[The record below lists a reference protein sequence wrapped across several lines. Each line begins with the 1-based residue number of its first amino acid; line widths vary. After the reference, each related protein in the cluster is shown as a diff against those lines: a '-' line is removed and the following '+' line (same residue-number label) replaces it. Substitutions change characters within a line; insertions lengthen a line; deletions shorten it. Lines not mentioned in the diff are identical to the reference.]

1 MIKANQKLA
10 DMFGY
15 VSPEDMVGIAKG
27 DEILVKISDIFRC
40 MTRSNDYA
48 FRIGGEEFAILVTN
62 TNKESAITMAQKIR
76 TNIEHTHLLK
86 ERRVTI
92 SIGVAEVIE
101 VDTIDSLFKRADD
114 NLYYAKQHGR
124 NQAIA
129 HI

>member
-62 TNKESAITMAQKIR
+62 TNKESAPNKKEPDIR
-76 TNIEHTHLLK
+76 SSSFCYSE
-86 ERRVTI
+86 
-92 SIGVAEVIE
+92 
-101 VDTIDSLFKRADD
+101 
-114 NLYYAKQHGR
+114 NL
-124 NQAIA
+124 I
-129 HI
+129 